1 MINRAE
7 PDNEAPKPEAIAI
20 HVMREM
26 TSAQADGRR
35 ITALDLAEALHVRRA
50 DVRSVVSELHRQ
62 GLVDAMRMRVT
73 LAGFAYARAMTEA
86 APIRK
91 QAASLRLARAA

>member
-1 MINRAE
+1 MSNAAGHDFDAPNPEMIAL
-7 PDNEAPKPEAIAI
+7 

-35 ITALDLAEALHVRRA
+35 ITALDLAESLQVRRA
-50 DVRSVVSELHRQ
+50 DIRGVVSELHRQ

-73 LAGFAYARAMTEA
+73 LAGFAYARAKVA
-86 APIRK
+86 APLRK
-91 QAASLRLARAA
+91 QAVSLRLARAA

>member
-1 MINRAE
+1 MINRARPE
-7 PDNEAPKPEAIAI
+7 NDAPKPEVIAL

-35 ITALDLAEALHVRRA
+35 ITALDLSETLQVRRA
-50 DVRSVVSELHRQ
+50 DIRSVVSELHRQ

-73 LAGFAYARAMTEA
+73 LAGFAYARAKDA
-86 APIRK
+86 APLRK
-91 QAASLRLARAA
+91 QVASLRLARAA